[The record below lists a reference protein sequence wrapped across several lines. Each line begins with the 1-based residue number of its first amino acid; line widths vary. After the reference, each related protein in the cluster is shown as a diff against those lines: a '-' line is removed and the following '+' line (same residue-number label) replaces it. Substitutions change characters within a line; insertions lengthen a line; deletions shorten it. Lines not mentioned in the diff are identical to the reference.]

1 MSDLILNWLLPCVY
15 AFLACAGFCLVFN
28 IHGPGI
34 LICCGGGALGW
45 LVYLLAA
52 FLTPNVILRFLL
64 ASTVITLY
72 SEIMARIRRCPVT
85 GYLIIALLPLVPGGG
100 IYEAMLHC
108 VNGTTELFLAALVRT
123 FGIAGALA
131 LGAVLGSSAMRIA
144 SPVITRLRKDPGG
157 LSHV

>member
-1 MSDLILNWLLPCVY
+1 
-15 AFLACAGFCLVFN
+15 
-28 IHGPGI
+28 
-34 LICCGGGALGW
+34 
-45 LVYLLAA
+45 
-52 FLTPNVILRFLL
+52 VILRFLL
-64 ASTVITLY
+64 ASTAITLY

-123 FGIAGALA
+123 LGIAGALA

-144 SPVITRLRKDPGG
+144 TPVIARLRHGFGG
-157 LSHV
+157 LSNV

>member
-1 MSDLILNWLLPCVY
+1 MTELIFNWPLPCTY
-15 AFLACAGFCLVFN
+15 AFLACAGFCLIFN

-34 LICCGGGALGW
+34 LICCFGGALGW

-52 FLTPNVILRFLL
+52 I
-64 ASTVITLY
+64 VITLY

-85 GYLIIALLPLVPGGG
+85 GYLVIALLPLVPGGG

-108 VNGTTELFLAALVRT
+108 VRGDTQLFLSALVRT

-131 LGAVLGSSAMRIA
+131 LGAVLGSSFTRIVFPLFA
-144 SPVITRLRKDPGG
+144 RLHRGNGG
-157 LSHV
+157 RTHA

>member
-1 MSDLILNWLLPCVY
+1 MTELLLNWLLPCIY

-34 LICCGGGALGW
+34 PICCFGGALGW
-45 LVYLLAA
+45 LAYLLSTL
-52 FLTPNVILRFLL
+52 FTPNVILCFLL
-64 ASTVITLY
+64 ASIVITLY

-85 GYLIIALLPLVPGGG
+85 GYLVIALLPLVPGGG

-108 VNGTTELFLAALVRT
+108 VRGDTQMFLSALVRT

-131 LGAVLGSSAMRIA
+131 LGAVLGSSFTRIVF
-144 SPVITRLRKDPGG
+144 PLWTQLRSRSGG
-157 LSHV
+157 HPHA

>member
-1 MSDLILNWLLPCVY
+1 MTHLFTLWLLPCLY

-34 LICCGGGALGW
+34 AICGGGGALGW
-45 LVYLLAA
+45 LVYLLAD

-64 ASTVITLY
+64 AAIVITLY

-85 GYLIIALLPLVPGGG
+85 SYLIIALLPLVPGSG
-100 IYEAMLHC
+100 IYEAMRYC
-108 VNGTTELFLAALVRT
+108 VQGDTQMFLSALVRT

-131 LGAVLGSSAMRIA
+131 LGAVLGSSLLRILF
-144 SPVITRLRKDPGG
+144 PLFHRLHK
-157 LSHV
+157 